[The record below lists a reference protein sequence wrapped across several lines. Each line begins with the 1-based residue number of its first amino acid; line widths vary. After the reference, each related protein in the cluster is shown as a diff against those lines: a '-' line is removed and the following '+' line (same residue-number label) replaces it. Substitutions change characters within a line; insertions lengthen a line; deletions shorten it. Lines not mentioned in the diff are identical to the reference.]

1 VAIEA
6 LASLNPPLNKKFLKA
21 IAFSLAETFPPKRQ
35 QRIFFDI
42 SSVVVEDDLTGI
54 QRVARAIVQELAGHN
69 FLGRDLMAVYS
80 LPGEYGFREANHY
93 MREILGLE
101 KVKSDGGVDFV
112 SGDILVF
119 LDLHPGVA
127 IGQQEYLMYL
137 RRKGVKVIY
146 VVYDLIP
153 VIRPEFFWPGLCK
166 EFQTWLHAV
175 CNSDGALCISNAVAD
190 DLRTFI
196 ASNEIVSDPFF
207 HIGFFH
213 LGADLE
219 NSIPSRGIPVGGQEL
234 LDRLASQKT
243 FLMVGTIEPR
253 KGHEQVLAAFENCW
267 NIGIDA
273 TLVIVGKQGWKMEA
287 FIDHLNKHVEN
298 GRGLLY
304 LKQISDEFLN
314 ELYNTCSCLVAAS
327 ECEGFGLPL
336 IEAAK
341 HKLPI
346 IARDIPVFREVAGE
360 HAYYFSA
367 DEPEQLAQAIQSWLD
382 LYKNKAHPKS
392 DSMPWLTWKQS
403 SQQLLAAIELTVK
416 DSQTQIG
423 IN

>member
-1 VAIEA
+1 
-6 LASLNPPLNKKFLKA
+6 
-21 IAFSLAETFPPKRQ
+21 
-35 QRIFFDI
+35 
-42 SSVVVEDDLTGI
+42 
-54 QRVARAIVQELAGHN
+54 
-69 FLGRDLMAVYS
+69 
-80 LPGEYGFREANHY
+80 
-93 MREILGLE
+93 
-101 KVKSDGGVDFV
+101 
-112 SGDILVF
+112 
-119 LDLHPGVA
+119 
-127 IGQQEYLMYL
+127 
-137 RRKGVKVIY
+137 
-146 VVYDLIP
+146 
-153 VIRPEFFWPGLCK
+153 
-166 EFQTWLHAV
+166 
-175 CNSDGALCISNAVAD
+175 
-190 DLRTFI
+190 LRTFI